1 MKWIVLREDSGKIA
15 LVSKNE
21 SSDESG
27 LIHIGTYLTIEE
39 EKDVK
44 FILRVEGSSQYSP
57 YDPSPMIVDLGFNT
71 LPQDQNTKN
80 LIHATRIMELPDRR
94 DGKSSFIKPQ
104 TVARLSTQREIESAL
119 GNESGMPIFM
129 GSAYGRNNQILR
141 DFDGKLVLAKVPDDV
156 FFHQI
161 LITGKTGSGKTVAMK
176 YMAQYFTSNFLDG
189 FEDQPGAVLAINV
202 KGEDLLRMDKPST
215 IINEQIKDEWDTIG
229 VSPHG
234 VPAFRIYYPGNSI
247 NSYSPQVSKEKCVK
261 ITLKTENIDPEA
273 LTGLVQNL
281 SVQGADHLPAIFR
294 FWQRRTMRLGDTL
307 GTFVD
312 YLSREGA
319 KDLSAMNVREDTY
332 VITLHPGTFGN
343 IIRTLSKNT
352 QYFDIPEANELSA
365 EEILEAGKMS
375 VIDVS
380 DKDGIGFGG
389 VLLRDILEKIYETKS
404 RRDNH
409 VPILIIID
417 EVHEFYGDARRREAL
432 QSLDAITRKGR
443 SLGIGVV
450 FASQNPEDMP
460 KGISSVV
467 NTKIH
472 FRSDSKNIDL
482 KGTEVEPEALKEG
495 FAITQIYGMSALR
508 FVKFP
513 LSPGG
518 VFDGKR
524 N

>member
-1 MKWIVLREDSGKIA
+1 MKWIVLREDAGKIA

-21 SSDESG
+21 NSDENG
-27 LIHIGTYLTIEE
+27 LIHIGSYLTIDG
-39 EKDVK
+39 EKNVK
-44 FILRVEGSSQYSP
+44 FILRVESSSQFSP
-57 YDPSPMIVDLGFNT
+57 YDPSPMIVDLGLNA
-71 LPQDQNTKN
+71 LPQDQNTRN
-80 LIHATRIMELPDRR
+80 MIYATRIMELPDRR

-104 TVARLSTQREIESAL
+104 TMARLSTQEEIDSAL
-119 GNESGMPIFM
+119 GNTEGMPIFM

-141 DFDGKLVLAKVPDDV
+141 DFNGKLVIAKIPDDV

-161 LITGKTGSGKTVAMK
+161 MITGKTGSGKTVAMK
-176 YMAQYFTSNFLDG
+176 YMSQYFTSHIIKELG
-189 FEDQPGAVLAINV
+189 DQQGSVLAINV
-202 KGEDLLRMDKPST
+202 KGEDLLRMNVPST
-215 IINEQIKDEWDTIG
+215 VINEQIEDEWNTLGISPRG
-229 VSPHG
+229 VS
-234 VPAFRIYYPGNSI
+234 AFRIYYPGNSI
-247 NSYSPQVSKEKCVK
+247 NSYSHNVSREKCIE
-261 ITLKTENIDPEA
+261 ITLKTENIDPET

-281 SVQGADHLPAIFR
+281 SVQGADHLPDIFR
-294 FWQRRTMRLGDTL
+294 FWQRKLMRPGDTL

-352 QYFDIPEANELSA
+352 QYFDIPEATELDA

-375 VIDVS
+375 VVDVS

-404 RRDNH
+404 RRDNK
-409 VPILIIID
+409 VPVLIIID
-417 EVHEFYGDARRREAL
+417 EVHEFYGDTRRREAL

-460 KGISSVV
+460 RGISSVV

-472 FRSDSKNIDL
+472 FRSDSKNIEL
-482 KGTEVEPEALKEG
+482 KWAEVESEALKEG
-495 FAITQIYGMSALR
+495 FAITQIYGMSALK
-508 FVKFP
+508 FIKFP

-518 VFDGKR
+518 VFDDKR

>member
-1 MKWIVLREDSGKIA
+1 MRWIVVKEESGKIA

-21 SSDESG
+21 ISEEIG

-39 EKDVK
+39 ERNVK
-44 FILRVEGSSQYSP
+44 FILRVEGSFQYSP
-57 YDPSPMIVDLGFNT
+57 YDPSPMIVDLGLNT

-80 LIHATRIMELPDRR
+80 MIYATRIMELPDRR

-104 TVARLSTQREIESAL
+104 TVARLSTQQEIDSAL
-119 GNESGMPIFM
+119 GNTNGMPIFM
-129 GSAYGRNNQILR
+129 ASAYGRNNQILR
-141 DFDGKLVLAKVPDDV
+141 DFDGKLVLAKVPEDA

-161 LITGKTGSGKTVAMK
+161 MITGKTGSGKTVAMK
-176 YMAQYFTSNFLDG
+176 YMAQYFTSNLLDG
-189 FEDQPGAVLAINV
+189 FDSQPGSVLAINV
-202 KGEDLLRMDKPST
+202 KGEDLLRMDKPSS
-215 IINEQIKDEWDTIG
+215 IVNEQIKDEWNTLRI
-229 VSPHG
+229 SPHG

-247 NSYSPQVSKEKCVK
+247 NSYSQQVSREKCVK

-281 SVQGADHLPAIFR
+281 SVQGTDHLPAIFR
-294 FWQRRTMRLGDTL
+294 YWQKKRMRIGDTL

-319 KDLSAMNVREDTY
+319 KELNAMNVREDTY
-332 VITLHPGTFGN
+332 IITLHPGTFSN

-352 QYFDIPEANELSA
+352 QYFDIPEATELNA
-365 EEILEAGKMS
+365 EEILEPGKMS

-409 VPILIIID
+409 VPILLIID
-417 EVHEFYGDARRREAL
+417 EVHEFYGDARKREAL

-482 KGTEVEPEALKEG
+482 KGIEVESEALKEG

-518 VFDGKR
+518 AYDDK
-524 N
+524 